1 MACGGHAPGLPFAI
15 SKQAAACRRQ
25 MNGMP
30 QHSPLLIGDEARPAP
45 HWYRGPLDP
54 LAPMEGLYQ
63 PFPPPP
69 GAMWHPLNP
78 SEARIVQRRLQEL
91 GYYRLPAEGIWG
103 LASREA
109 LRDFKAAHG
118 LAADDELDAETQ
130 AVLLRTD
137 TVPAAATPFGQW
149 AAQGQS
155 CSGPGTYKMVVSPRA
170 VQAGPVECEVR
181 PALARSGSEWSGD
194 ALCSVNGRTI
204 PSRISLTVS
213 GQSLIDRSV
222 VGLATSRSR
231 SSTSISR

>member
-1 MACGGHAPGLPFAI
+1 
-15 SKQAAACRRQ
+15 
-25 MNGMP
+25 
-30 QHSPLLIGDEARPAP
+30 
-45 HWYRGPLDP
+45 
-54 LAPMEGLYQ
+54 MEGLYQ

-181 PALARSGSEWSGD
+181 PALARSLRVVGR
-194 ALCSVNGRTI
+194 CSVQRERSHDPVSDIPDRLGAITHRPIGRR
-204 PSRISLTVS
+204 PGHKQVTVKHVYQQVNVQEG
-213 GQSLIDRSV
+213 GQAV
-222 VGLATSRSR
+222 VGGEVNAGRGRCAKRRS
-231 SSTSISR
+231 